1 MTDASSSNLTAA
13 PPPASAAA
21 EVLLR
26 AEDVTVR
33 FGGVVALDTVSFA
46 VAPSSVV
53 GLVGPNG
60 AGKTTMFGVLSGLV
74 QPRAGRVHLAGVDV
88 TKASPQR
95 RARLGLARTFQRL
108 ELFGELTV
116 REHLVIAHRVRQGR
130 DRQFWRD
137 LFGFGSRPS
146 PGEDAAVDELLDL
159 LGLGDVAERPVIQL
173 PLGSGRL
180 VEVGRALASEPRV
193 VLLDEPTSGLGAHE
207 TDQLATTLRAV
218 RDERDVAIVLVE
230 HDVELVLSLADAVTV
245 LDFGKVIA
253 EGPPAMIRSDAKVQS
268 AYLGGGPE
276 IDPDDSEDEA

>member
-1 MTDASSSNLTAA
+1 MTDVA
-13 PPPASAAA
+13 PPAPPAPPVDDVGAAATSAA
-21 EVLLR
+21 LLH
-26 AEDVTVR
+26 AHDVTVR
-33 FGGVVALDTVSFA
+33 FGGVVALDSVSLTV
-46 VAPSSVV
+46 PERSVV

-74 QPRAGRVHLAGVDV
+74 QPRTGRIELAGVDV
-88 TKASPQR
+88 TRASPQR

-116 REHLVIAHRVRQGR
+116 REHFVVAHRVHHGR

-137 LFGFGSRPS
+137 LVGLGSKPT
-146 PGEDAAVDELLDL
+146 PGEDGAVDELLDL
-159 LGLGDVAERPVIQL
+159 LGLRDVADRPVILL
-173 PLGSGRL
+173 PLGTGRL
-180 VEVGRALASEPRV
+180 VEVGRALAAEPRI
-193 VLLDEPTSGLGAHE
+193 VLLDEPTSGLGSHE
-207 TDQLATTLRAV
+207 TEQLSTTLRAV

-253 EGPPAMIRSDAKVQS
+253 DGPPELIRTDAKVQA

-276 IDPDDSEDEA
+276 TGA